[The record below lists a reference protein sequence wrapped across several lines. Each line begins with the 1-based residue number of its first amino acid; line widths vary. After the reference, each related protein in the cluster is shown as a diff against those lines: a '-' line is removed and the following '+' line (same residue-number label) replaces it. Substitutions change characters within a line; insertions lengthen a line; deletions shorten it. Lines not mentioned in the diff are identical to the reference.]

1 MEDNVKLV
9 NTTVKITLTEL
20 LMMEHDF
27 IRKEMERLEE
37 EAKRTSCVSYDYA
50 YDFMDFVRAI
60 NGFVNELIGED
71 A

>member
-1 MEDNVKLV
+1 MDNV
-9 NTTVKITLTEL
+9 VKITLTEL

-27 IRKEMERLEE
+27 IRREMERLEE
-37 EAKRTSCVSYDYA
+37 EAKSTSYVSDHA
-50 YDFMDFVRAI
+50 YDFMNFVRAI

>member
-27 IRKEMERLEE
+27 IRKEMERLEG
-37 EAKRTSCVSYDYA
+37 EAKSTSYLSDYA
-50 YDFMDFVRAI
+50 YDFMNSVRTI

>member
-1 MEDNVKLV
+1 MDNV
-9 NTTVKITLTEL
+9 VKITLTEL

-27 IRKEMERLEE
+27 IRREMERIEE
-37 EAKRTSCVSYDYA
+37 EANSSKASSVGDYA
-50 YDFMDFVRAI
+50 YDFMNYARAI

>member
-27 IRKEMERLEE
+27 IRREMERLEE
-37 EAKRTSCVSYDYA
+37 EAKSTSCVSDYA
-50 YDFMDFVRAI
+50 YDFMNFVRAI

>member
-1 MEDNVKLV
+1 MDNV
-9 NTTVKITLTEL
+9 VKITLTEL

-27 IRKEMERLEE
+27 IRREMERLEE
-37 EAKRTSCVSYDYA
+37 EAKRTSCVSDYA

>member
-1 MEDNVKLV
+1 MDNV
-9 NTTVKITLTEL
+9 VKITLTEL

-27 IRKEMERLEE
+27 IRREMERLEE
-37 EAKRTSCVSYDYA
+37 EAKSTSCMSDYA
-50 YDFMDFVRAI
+50 YDFMNYARAI

>member
-1 MEDNVKLV
+1 MDNV
-9 NTTVKITLTEL
+9 VKITLTEL

-27 IRKEMERLEE
+27 IRREMERLEE
-37 EAKRTSCVSYDYA
+37 EAKSTSCVSDYA
-50 YDFMDFVRAI
+50 YDFMNYARAI

>member
-1 MEDNVKLV
+1 MDNV
-9 NTTVKITLTEL
+9 VKITLTEL

-27 IRKEMERLEE
+27 IRREMERLEE
-37 EAKRTSCVSYDYA
+37 EAKSTSCMSDYA
-50 YDFMDFVRAI
+50 YDFMNHARAI

>member
-1 MEDNVKLV
+1 MDNV
-9 NTTVKITLTEL
+9 VKITLTEL

-27 IRKEMERLEE
+27 FRKEMERLEE
-37 EAKRTSCVSYDYA
+37 EANNSKASCTSDYA
-50 YDFMDFVRAI
+50 YDFMNYARAI

>member
-1 MEDNVKLV
+1 MENV
-9 NTTVKITLTEL
+9 VKITLTEL

-27 IRKEMERLEE
+27 IRREMERIEE
-37 EAKRTSCVSYDYA
+37 EANSSKASNVGDYA
-50 YDFMDFVRAI
+50 YDFMNYARAI